1 MRALLPTLLL
11 LMATPSWAAET
22 LIRLA
27 ETAHVMVKPDELVAV
42 LRAEGIGATAAAAQA
57 QANTMVRRTLDA
69 VAGKPGVT
77 ATTGGYGVWQRAK
90 PNTQWSAVQSVT
102 LNSNDG
108 PVLLALV
115 GTLQAGQLALE
126 RLSWQVS
133 PAVARRAQSEATKQ
147 ALGALR
153 GRSEEA
159 AAILGLKF
167 TGFREIRMVDQARP
181 VMLMGAARA
190 MAAPADAPPPSAE
203 AEDADVTATVEADA
217 VLSSAP
223 AANP

>member
-1 MRALLPTLLL
+1 MRALLLTLFLL
-11 LMATPSWAAET
+11 AAMPVSAAET
-22 LIRLA
+22 LLRLS
-27 ETAHVMVKPDELVAV
+27 ETAHVTVKPDELVAV
-42 LRAEGIGATAAAAQA
+42 LRAEGTGATAAAAQA
-57 QANTMVRRTLDA
+57 QANAMVRRTLDA
-69 VAGKPGVT
+69 VAAKPGIT

-102 LNSNDG
+102 LKSQDG
-108 PVLLALV
+108 PTLLALV

-133 PAVARRAQSEATKQ
+133 PNAARRAQSEATKQ

-159 AAILGLKF
+159 AAILSLKF
-167 TGFREIRMVDQARP
+167 TGFREIRMQDQPRP

-190 MAAPADAPPPSAE
+190 MAAPAEAPPPSAE
-203 AEDADVTATVEADA
+203 AEDADIAATVEADA
-217 VLSSAP
+217 VLAP
-223 AANP
+223 